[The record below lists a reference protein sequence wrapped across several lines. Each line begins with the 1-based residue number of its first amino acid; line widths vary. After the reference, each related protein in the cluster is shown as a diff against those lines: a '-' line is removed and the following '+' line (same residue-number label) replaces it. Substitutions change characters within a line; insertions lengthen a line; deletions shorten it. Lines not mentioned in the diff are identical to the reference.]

1 MKKFKEFAESCDLF
15 DQNTDGTKE
24 FIKAHGKADTPLTG
38 KLATDGQFKSSKAK
52 AKNGGY
58 EGEADEEA
66 YEKANPKTKKS
77 SKKDDDDDYNRINN
91 YQYESSIDLEKEG
104 IELTEEEELLEIK
117 LSMPQKL
124 KRDLIYKKLKNQMF
138 KYRQYGKKARTK
150 MYSDATKLAR
160 GITSESEQLNE
171 LSKKTLG
178 SYVRKASNDGANRA
192 FLGGRAI
199 ERGEPSNM
207 MNHTDKAFKR
217 HRGIKKAVERLTKE
231 SEQLDELSD
240 ETLKSY
246 KEKAGSQV
254 DHLMKKNKNF
264 NRPAVWK
271 SEADQYVKRRNG
283 LERAD
288 KTLKKRW
295 TDRHLATMSPEDQKT
310 WKSYHES
317 EQLDELSLDT
327 LKSYRK
333 KALRAPANM
342 DRPDHD
348 YRFKG
353 IERADSQINKKT
365 AEIARSKL
373 KESREE
379 TLKLIAEKIIYA
391 AVAEEYFSD
400 DDLELL
406 MLDLEELL
414 SLEGI
419 E

>member
-38 KLATDGQFKSSKAK
+38 KLAADGQFKSSKAK

-117 LSMPQKL
+117 LSIPQKL

-138 KYRQYGKKARTK
+138 KYKQYGKKARAKT
-150 MYSDATKLAR
+150 YSDATKLAR
-160 GITSESEQLNE
+160 GITS
-171 LSKKTLG
+171 
-178 SYVRKASNDGANRA
+178 
-192 FLGGRAI
+192 
-199 ERGEPSNM
+199 
-207 MNHTDKAFKR
+207 
-217 HRGIKKAVERLTKE
+217 E

-264 NRPAVWK
+264 NRPAIWK